1 MSPSADVAE
10 QLPTLSVAGPVPRR
24 LAAFVHADVEGYSRL
39 VGLDD
44 AGTSALLADIRRT
57 LIDPALSRF
66 GGRVVNTAGDSL
78 LMEFSSVVA
87 AVRCAVELQDG
98 LPDFDEGRPPE
109 QRIRFRMGVNIG
121 DAIAESSNLHG
132 DGVNIA
138 ARLQTAC
145 PAGELCVSRAVRD
158 EVHGRLGLA
167 FEALGELE
175 LKNIARPVEAFLLR
189 IGHDAA
195 EVGRDGRLRRAR
207 VRRRVAFA
215 GLAGVVL
222 LGAAGAAWEWRTRR
236 DSTTTPS
243 AWTIAA
249 NAAPA
254 LSIAVL
260 PFDNLSSDPDQGY
273 LAEGISDD
281 LTTDLSHLR
290 DAFVIARESAF
301 SFKGRKTDV
310 RDIGRQLGVRYVLEG
325 SVRKLG
331 ETVRINA
338 QLISADTGAHLWA
351 ERFDEPIHDLAAGQD
366 AIVGRIGSALGTQLV
381 EPAAKHSLDAAQ
393 GKPVAYELVLRAR
406 TVLNEPPT
414 EVRNTIAAGLF
425 EQALRSDPH
434 SVPAMAGAALML
446 MQVQGN
452 RFIKRAEDLI
462 EAAELVTPRSP
473 DVLSAIFV
481 LQRQTGRLDEA
492 AATLQ
497 TLLDVDSSAAGL
509 AAQLGPC
516 GCWGMP
522 DLAIPLLERILRL
535 NPLSRANNVLSI
547 ELGRELIQAGRNDD
561 AISRLEGVLKTEPVV
576 VVGPSSA
583 EQLASDRAQREWARL
598 YLASAYA
605 WADRLNDARRTLA
618 IALGSATLMDV
629 TVRTVSAGVSHFE
642 DPARIAQQQRL
653 ADGLRRAGLRDHLDE
668 DADSR
673 IPSDA
678 TLRAFDR
685 VNSPTPMTV
694 PGGTT
699 VRTADVVKLL
709 TERKPIVLTT
719 SDANPSLPGAI
730 LYDQFNSGSF
740 DDVWQARLQRMMH
753 ELTGGDLDR
762 PIVTFAANINRW
774 HARNLALRLIALGYK
789 EVYWYRGGWE
799 AWTAHDLPTV
809 PVALQLR

>member
-1 MSPSADVAE
+1 MSPSTDLAE
-10 QLPTLSVAGPVPRR
+10 QLPILSAARPGQRR

-57 LIDPALSRF
+57 LIDPALVRF

-78 LMEFSSVVA
+78 LMEFGSVVA

-98 LPDFDEGRPPE
+98 MPDFDAGRPLE
-109 QRIRFRMGVNIG
+109 QRIRFRMGASIG
-121 DAIAESSNLHG
+121 DAIAESNNLHG

-145 PAGELCVSRAVRD
+145 PVGELCVSRAVRD
-158 EVHGRLGLA
+158 EVHGRLGLT
-167 FEALGELE
+167 FEALGALE

-195 EVGRDGRLRRAR
+195 AVGGPSRLRRAR
-207 VRRRVAFA
+207 RRRRVALA
-215 GLAGVVL
+215 GLAGVLL
-222 LGAAGAAWEWRTRR
+222 LGAADAAWQWRTRR
-236 DSTTTPS
+236 DSATTPT
-243 AWTIAA
+243 AETIGTST
-249 NAAPA
+249 APA

-301 SFKGRKTDV
+301 SFKGRETDV

-351 ERFDEPIHDLAAGQD
+351 ERFDEPIRDLAAGQD

-381 EPAAKHSLDAAQ
+381 QPAAKRSPDAAQ

-434 SVPAMAGAALML
+434 SVPAMTGAALML
-446 MQVQGN
+446 MEVQGN
-452 RFIKRAEDLI
+452 RFIKRAENLI
-462 EAAELVTPRSP
+462 EAAERVAPRSP
-473 DVLSAIFV
+473 DVLAAVFV

-497 TLLDVDSSAAGL
+497 TLLDADSSAAGL

-516 GCWGMP
+516 GCWGLP

-535 NPLSRANNVLSI
+535 NPLSRANNVLLI
-547 ELGRELIQAGRNDD
+547 ELGRELIEAGRNDD
-561 AISRLEGVLKTEPVV
+561 AINRLEGVLTTAPLVG
-576 VVGPSSA
+576 VGPSSA
-583 EQLASDRAQREWARL
+583 EQLASDHAQRDWAHL

-605 WADRLNDARRTLA
+605 WADRLDDAERALS
-618 IALGSATLMDV
+618 IALDSTTLMDV
-629 TVRTVSAGVSHFE
+629 TVRSLLAAVPRFE
-642 DPARIAQQQRL
+642 DPTRIAQQRRV
-653 ADGLRRAGLRDHLDE
+653 AEGLRRAGLRDHLDE
-668 DADSR
+668 DADSK

-678 TLRAFDR
+678 TLRPFDK

-699 VRTADVVKLL
+699 VRTADLVRLL
-709 TERKPIVLTT
+709 AERKPVVVTT
-719 SDANPSLPGAI
+719 SSANPSLPGAI

-740 DDVWQARLQRMMH
+740 DDVWQARLQRMMQ
-753 ELTGGDLDR
+753 ELAGGDLHR

-774 HARNLALRLIALGYK
+774 HARNLALRLIALGYTQ
-789 EVYWYRGGWE
+789 VYWYRGGWE
-799 AWTAHDLPTV
+799 AWTAHDLPV
-809 PVALQLR
+809 APVVLQLH